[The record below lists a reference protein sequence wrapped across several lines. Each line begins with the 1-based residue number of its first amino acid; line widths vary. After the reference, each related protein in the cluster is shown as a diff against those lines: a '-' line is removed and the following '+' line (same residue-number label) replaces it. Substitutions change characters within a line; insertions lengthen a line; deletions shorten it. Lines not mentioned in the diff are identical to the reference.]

1 MKVGEHIIFGFR
13 GSAFKNYTF
22 NFGLP
27 NRCREPQIKT
37 FMGAQSVGSKA
48 FTCER
53 LVAGMHLRMDSCT
66 EHETKNGK
74 QQYPTTAT
82 TTSAAIA
89 EVGKLEA
96 GNTVFNLP
104 EISYLTFPPDRI

>member
-1 MKVGEHIIFGFR
+1 MKLLFGCGIYFGFR
-13 GSAFKNYTF
+13 GSAFKNCTF

-27 NRCREPQIKT
+27 NRCREPQIKR
-37 FMGAQSVGSKA
+37 FMGAQRVGSKA

-74 QQYPTTAT
+74 QQHPNY
-82 TTSAAIA
+82 SYHDFRRNCSSR
-89 EVGKLEA
+89 GA
-96 GNTVFNLP
+96 GGRKYC
-104 EISYLTFPPDRI
+104 I